1 MSMET
6 ESITA
11 RALDE
16 RAAARVTASF
26 ERQGFMRHIRA
37 RIVRLA
43 AGFCEIHVPHQA
55 ELTQQHG
62 FFHGGIIGTLADNA
76 GGYAAYT
83 LMPPDASIL
92 TVEFKVNLLA
102 PGDGDLLIGRSRVT
116 RRGRTLSVCH
126 SQVFVRKAGEEQ
138 LCAEGLVT
146 LMALPG
152 RPDEPAGRK
161 PIPID

>member
-1 MSMET
+1 MST
-6 ESITA
+6 LNDRGA
-11 RALDE
+11 PQPRDAHY
-16 RAAARVTASF
+16 AARVTDSF
-26 ERQGFMRHIRA
+26 QRQGFMRHIRA
-37 RIVRLA
+37 RIVRLEP
-43 AGFCEIHVPHQA
+43 GYCEIHVPHQA

-83 LMPPDASIL
+83 LMPADASIL

-116 RRGRTLSVCH
+116 RSGCTLSVCH
-126 SQVFVRKAGEEQ
+126 SQVFVRKAGVET

-146 LMALPG
+146 LIALPG
-152 RPDEPAGRK
+152 RPDQPVADSGLHH
-161 PIPID
+161 D